1 MVSRNLMGYIRESAE
16 SLVQTENDMSSNA
29 SPIAS
34 HADRRNWQS
43 DGRPIPKIEDGLRYL
58 IGGEIREWSGD
69 QQDVK
74 SCLFFDWN
82 GGIVRPSLGPA
93 PLLDESEALQALEAA
108 QAAWDHGKGKWP
120 TMTVAERIHAVEE
133 FTARM
138 KAVRETVVERMM
150 WEIGKTQADS
160 YKEFD
165 RTVQYIEDSV
175 QALKVLDRNNSGFSI
190 ENGFLAQVRRS
201 PFGPTLCMG
210 PYNYPLNETFTTLLP
225 AILMGNPVISKLPR
239 FGQLLNNP
247 LLEAFRDSFPPG
259 VVNIINGRGGTIIP
273 PIIQSG
279 GIELLAFIGSSKT
292 ADKLKQYHP
301 QPHRFKCVLSLD
313 AKNLAVV
320 LPDADMKVAVP
331 QIIAGALG
339 FNGQRCTALKIIYV
353 HKSRREELITLLGEA
368 ISKMK
373 AGLPWAPGVQL
384 TPVADIEAVNWFRSL
399 IDEAEEMGA
408 KVMNEG
414 GGEFVENFMHPAIV
428 FPVTKEMRLFT
439 VEQFGPIIPI
449 AEYEDVSEVME
460 YAVESEFGQQVSL
473 FGNDP
478 LVLGPMIDALVNQVS
493 RVNLNT
499 QCQRGPDSFPFT
511 GRKASAEGTLSV
523 ADALK
528 RFSIRTLVATDYSE
542 QNRELVNEILKSRSS
557 NFLRTDF
564 MF

>member
-1 MVSRNLMGYIRESAE
+1 MNHAKSWFKLES
-16 SLVQTENDMSSNA
+16 DMSS
-29 SPIAS
+29 SVTPIAS

-58 IGGEIREWSGD
+58 IGGEIREWQGD
-69 QQDVK
+69 QQEVK

-175 QALKVLDRNNSGFSI
+175 QALKMLDRNNSGFSI

-301 QPHRFKCVLSLD
+301 KPHRFKCVLSLD

-320 LPDADMKVAVP
+320 LPDADMKVTVP

-353 HKSRREELITLLGEA
+353 HKSRREELISLLSEA

-399 IDEAEEMGA
+399 IDEAEEKGA
-408 KVMNEG
+408 KVMNDG

-449 AEYEDVSEVME
+449 AEYDDVSEVME

-499 QCQRGPDSFPFT
+499 QCQRGPDTFPFT

-542 QNRELVNEILKSRSS
+542 LNRDLVNEILKSRSS

>member
-1 MVSRNLMGYIRESAE
+1 MRYIRESAE

-478 LVLGPMIDALVNQVS
+478 VVLGPMIDALVNQVS